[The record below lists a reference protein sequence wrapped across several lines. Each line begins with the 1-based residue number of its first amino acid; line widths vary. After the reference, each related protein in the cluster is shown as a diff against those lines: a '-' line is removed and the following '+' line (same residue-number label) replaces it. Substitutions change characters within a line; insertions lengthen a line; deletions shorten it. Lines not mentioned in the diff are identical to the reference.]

1 MRRGKVW
8 RTVSQNFARGRIA
21 RAAHGIPTFAAQGV
35 ILQSLVIALRYAGAI
50 DGEDMEAI
58 KDFGKT
64 NIKPI
69 LSPVKTKLSQLASKY
84 ATPENAKAGA
94 KAIKATVY
102 DDIPGL
108 QEDGREI
115 EASVATASQKWNY
128 LSTHASEFSASTWE
142 FLTMAW
148 EVYKQV

>member
-1 MRRGKVW
+1 
-8 RTVSQNFARGRIA
+8 
-21 RAAHGIPTFAAQGV
+21 
-35 ILQSLVIALRYAGAI
+35 
-50 DGEDMEAI
+50 MEAI

-64 NIKPI
+64 HIKPI
-69 LSPVKTKLSQLASKY
+69 LSLVKTKLSQIASKY
-84 ATPENAKAGA
+84 GTPENAAKGANMIKAGA
-94 KAIKATVY
+94 KMIKATVY

-115 EASVATASQKWNY
+115 EAS
-128 LSTHASEFSASTWE
+128 EASTWE